1 MAKLRRDIKEGK
13 APVDNQNENKE
24 NDSCVFIQ
32 RRVRGILAR
41 KYVDRLREEEME
53 FLGMC
58 RKKKTPEELVRDP
71 SKKMIETMKER
82 REIRQSHL
90 A

>member
-13 APVDNQNENKE
+13 APVDSQNNENKDNE
-24 NDSCVFIQ
+24 ASIFIQ

-41 KYVDRLREEEME
+41 KYVERMREEEME

-58 RKKKTPEELVRDP
+58 RKKKTSEELVRDP
-71 SKKMIETMKER
+71 SNKM
-82 REIRQSHL
+82 L
-90 A
+90 